1 MQKLCSENSIL
12 SVGQRQVRIGIF
24 DSGVGGLNVLG
35 ACMQRLPHALF
46 YYFGDNS
53 HAPYGNRAPAE
64 IGRYVGKALSRFAR
78 LHVSAVVLACNT
90 ATAVCA
96 EQMRARFSFP
106 VIGMEPAIAPAARVC
121 RNVLVL
127 ATPRTAESER
137 LRRLISRFP
146 QCRFT
151 VCALP
156 ALAGAIERRF
166 SDGEKLTIS
175 DHLPPGSYDGVVLGC
190 THYAFYRR
198 EIADF
203 YGVPVFDGVQG
214 TANRLEQVL
223 RLQKE
228 GAFCG
233 TDDHL
238 RSKQNPNKCF
248 MKKYRKRQNR
258 GVIFLGN
265 DKKINK
271 TVFLTNICF
280 TKK

>member
-1 MQKLCSENSIL
+1 M
-12 SVGQRQVRIGIF
+12 RIGVF

-53 HAPYGNRAPAE
+53 HAPYGSLSSAE
-64 IGRYVGKALSRFAR
+64 IARYVGRAFSRFAR
-78 LHVSAVVLACNT
+78 LHVSAAVLACNT

-106 VIGMEPAIAPAARVC
+106 VIGMEPAIAPAARAC

-137 LRRLISRFP
+137 LQRLISRFP

-156 ALAGAIERRF
+156 ALAGAIERCF
-166 SDGEKLTIS
+166 LTGEKVTIS
-175 DHLPPGSYDGVVLGC
+175 DHLPPGRYDGVVLGC
-190 THYAFYRR
+190 THYVFFGQ

-203 YGVPVFDGVQG
+203 YGVPVFDGVLG

-223 RLQKE
+223 CMRQKSC
-228 GAFCG
+228 FYG
-233 TDDHL
+233 TGDHL
-238 RSKQNPNKCF
+238 QAEQNPNKCF
-248 MKKYRKRQNR
+248 IKKYRKRLR
-258 GVIFLGN
+258 EGVIFLGN
-265 DKKINK
+265 GKKINK
-271 TVFLTNICF
+271 MVFLTNICF
-280 TKK
+280 KKK